1 MHFPEA
7 KKSLG
12 QNFLH
17 DMNVKRRICAAIN
30 PQEGEHIVEIGPGVG
45 ALTELLLE
53 AGAQVTVLEKDS
65 RFIPLLEELNNK
77 GYKGSIK
84 VIEGDALK
92 DDFAHFIDEPFKL
105 VGNLPYNIGTEIVIK
120 ALETPEKFKSIT
132 ILLQKEVIERICA
145 KPKTKDWGRLAVL
158 CSFLSETKYLF
169 DVPPGCFHPAPKV
182 MSALGQ
188 LIPLEAPRYDVPLK
202 RLSHIT
208 KQAFGQRRKMLRAS
222 LKGLISIEQ
231 MEAVGI
237 DPQARPET
245 LSLEDFCTLSRIET

>member
-30 PQEGEHIVEIGPGVG
+30 PQEGENIVEIGPGVG

-53 AGAQVTVLEKDS
+53 AGANVTVLEKDT
-65 RFIPLLEELNNK
+65 RFIPILEDLNNK
-77 GYKGSIK
+77 GYKGTIK
-84 VIEGDALK
+84 VIEGDALA
-92 DDFAHFIDEPFKL
+92 DDFSSFYEEPFKL

-120 ALETPEKFKSIT
+120 ALEKPHQFKSIT

-145 KPKTKDWGRLAVL
+145 KPNTKDWGRLAVL

-169 DVPPGCFHPAPKV
+169 DVPPGCFHPVPKV

-188 LIPLEAPRYDVPLK
+188 LIPMENPRFDVELK
-202 RLSHIT
+202 KLSRLT

-222 LKGLISIEQ
+222 LKGLLTIEQ
-231 MEAVGI
+231 IEETGI

-245 LSLEDFCTLSRIET
+245 LSLEDFCKLTEKL